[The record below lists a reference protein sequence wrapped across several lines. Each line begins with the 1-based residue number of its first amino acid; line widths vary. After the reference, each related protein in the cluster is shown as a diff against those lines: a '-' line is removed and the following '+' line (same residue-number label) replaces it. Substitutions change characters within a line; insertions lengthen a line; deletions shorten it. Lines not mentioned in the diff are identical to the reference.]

1 MNARSISH
9 RLVWDPLVRI
19 FHWSLACFFSLAWL
33 LEDDWIQLHSHA
45 GYTVA
50 LLVLFRLV
58 WGVIGFDHARFSSF
72 LTTPGRAL
80 SYLVRLVRGDA
91 ERHLGHDPA
100 GSAMIFL
107 LLISLLVTALSG
119 VSLFAME
126 GSGPLADTRVASWP
140 GPLFADIHHLFADV
154 TLVLVV
160 MHVAGVVLASLRRR
174 ENLIAAMITGRRV
187 ESSDA
192 ASASGETEKAGSEV
206 KSGNTQ

>member
-1 MNARSISH
+1 MMARSTGH

-19 FHWSLACFFSLAWL
+19 FHWSLAFFFSLAWI

-58 WGVIGFDHARFSSF
+58 WGFLGFDHARFNSF

-80 SYLVRLVRGDA
+80 GYLLRLVRGGA
-91 ERHLGHDPA
+91 ERYVGHDPA

-107 LLISLLVTALSG
+107 LLFSLLVTALSG

-126 GSGPLADTRVASWP
+126 GSGPLAGTRVADWP
-140 GPLFADIHHLFADV
+140 GHLFADIHHLSADV

-160 MHVAGVVLASLRRR
+160 IHVAGVLLASLRRR
-174 ENLIAAMITGRRV
+174 ENLIVAMITGRRV
-187 ESSDA
+187 ESADA
-192 ASASGETEKAGSEV
+192 AGARGETEKAGSEV
-206 KSGNTQ
+206 KSGNAQ